1 MPLKECMKK
10 TVTFGLVIS
19 AVWSSVGIVAAEP
32 HRSRNGFT
40 FGAALMAGQLGCT
53 TSDGADCNSS
63 GASEAGGLALRAGVM
78 VQPNLAVALDLSGMA
93 HREDR
98 VKTSQT
104 LAAITARGWLAPRL
118 WLEGGVGIARSSAE
132 YDLTVVNVVDES
144 ENVLGGL
151 VGVGFEVIS
160 SRNLA
165 LDVGLRGATS
175 FYRNDVR
182 LYNVALTVGVSFF

>member
-1 MPLKECMKK
+1 MKK
-10 TVTFGLVIS
+10 TVTLGLVALAIG
-19 AVWSSVGIVAAEP
+19 SSVGIVAAEP
-32 HRSRNGFT
+32 DGRYRGRNGFT

-53 TSDGADCNSS
+53 TRDGADCNSS

-78 VQPNLAVALDLSGMA
+78 VQPNLAVALDLSGMT

-132 YDLTVVNVVDES
+132 YDLTVVNVVDDS

>member
-1 MPLKECMKK
+1 
-10 TVTFGLVIS
+10 
-19 AVWSSVGIVAAEP
+19 
-32 HRSRNGFT
+32 
-40 FGAALMAGQLGCT
+40 
-53 TSDGADCNSS
+53 DCNSS